1 MGVVKISTLLGN
13 RVFSQWG
20 RKISHVWADLPEIN
34 ETPWDSEFNENLQM
48 ALIVD

>member
-1 MGVVKISTLLGN
+1 MGLVKISTLLGN

-20 RKISHVWADLPEIN
+20 WKTSHVWADLTEIN

-48 ALIVD
+48 SLIVE